1 MPLSSMTGFARADGA
16 HSGAVWHW
24 ELRSVNGRGL
34 DLRFRFPPGY
44 EALEQRVR
52 EACGAA
58 LARGNC
64 SVSLNVKS
72 ESHLGEIR
80 LNEQALRQ
88 AMAAAARAR
97 EIAGGAPVELD
108 TLLTLKGVIETGEA
122 EETSE
127 VMAAR
132 LEAMFQSFTAALSGL
147 VKARESEGRRLRSI
161 IALKLDEIAAL
172 TGDARRTP
180 SRAPEAVQKRLSEQV
195 GRLMAT
201 TVDLDQSRLYQE
213 AVLLSVKADVEEEL
227 ERLDAHV
234 SGARE
239 LLDADAPVGRKL
251 EFLAQEFQREANTLC
266 AKSNAPDVTRAGLAL
281 KSAID
286 QLREQ
291 VQNIE

>member
-1 MPLSSMTGFARADGA
+1 MPLCSMTGFARADGA

-44 EALEQRVR
+44 EGLEQKVR
-52 EACGAA
+52 EACSGA

-72 ESHLGEIR
+72 ESRAGEIR
-80 LNEQALRQ
+80 LNEPALRQ
-88 AMAAAARAR
+88 AMAAAAKAG
-97 EIAGGAPVELD
+97 ELAGGGPVTLE
-108 TLLTLKGVIETGEA
+108 TLLSFKGVVETGEA

-127 VMAAR
+127 VMTAR
-132 LEAMFQSFTAALSGL
+132 FEAMLASFAEALAEL

-161 IALKLDEIAAL
+161 IAAKLDEIEAL
-172 TGDARRTP
+172 TSEARRAP
-180 SRAPEAVQKRLSEQV
+180 SRTPEAIQKRLGEQV
-195 GRLMAT
+195 ARLMSAAG
-201 TVDLDQSRLYQE
+201 DLDQSRLYQE

-227 ERLDAHV
+227 ERLGAHV

-239 LLDADAPVGRKL
+239 LLDAGAPVGRKL

-266 AKSNAPDVTRAGLAL
+266 AKSNASDVTRAGLAL